1 MSKKKFIIFLIFCVL
16 VLAGGVSFAI
26 FKHGDDVK
34 ASGKVGVG
42 RISGCGDSYCN
53 GELYVA
59 EDDSFN
65 CFEVEFKIL
74 NTDFYEYIPLN
85 NSPWKLVNIEKAY
98 DEQRDEDGNVVN
110 VTGKLKLIFV
120 KTDDKYNG
128 SDNGK
133 LIFAKIG
140 GIVNENTGYDV
151 MDYPVDTVKKV
162 NLNNYDMSAK
172 IMKNNKE
179 IVSVKDGEEFDYI
192 ININGLDNY
201 YNDKNVTISTTIPD
215 DLEIISSDATSTSN
229 QTLTWDLGVPSK
241 GGYEKQL
248 NIKVKA
254 KKLGTYKN
262 DFIMSIGND
271 KTTISKT
278 VAVSNSNVELKITP
292 SVTSATPNDVFYYDF
307 NIKNTGNIKSG
318 KISINSLLDSNLKL
332 LSASKEY
339 SNTNNNYTFSIDPLA
354 PNGEETIRLKVQ
366 VNGNITAKT
375 IENKTTIT
383 ETGKES
389 ILVTKNINV
398 YIPKLSLNIS
408 SSKTSIKRGDETE
421 FNITL
426 ANSGDANAKNV
437 KIDYNIDENF
447 EITNK
452 VGESTIEN
460 LSPGKNSTLKL
471 KLKAKNDSSVGS
483 TNNIVTVTS
492 SNHVNLTKNINLT
505 IVDSKL
511 EMTSTI
517 SKNNIEGNNVIKPN
531 EEFNYKIK
539 IKNTGTSIANNV
551 TINKLINNNI
561 EFISAYDEKTNET
574 INLTANENSVN
585 FVIGNININEEKN
598 IIIKAK
604 VKGDAKF
611 NQILDTQ
618 TNLFENGVEKIS
630 TTEKIII
637 SDSNVYFLN
646 EPSTLKVSKDE
657 LVTYKIKVI
666 NSGNEKAENITI
678 KTFIPKELENVKV
691 SVKNDFEIVKENS
704 DEIITTISSLE
715 AEEAK
720 EFEITAKVKN
730 NVQNDDEIVLKS
742 ILTNKD
748 KEFELSSSI
757 KVIDSILSISLKS
770 SVSEIKSNE
779 EFYYTVKITN
789 SGNKDASSVV
799 LINEVDKLLSILDSS
814 SGTVDNNIITWT
826 IDNIPKQSSKTI
838 TIKVK
843 TGKINENTKLVN
855 KVTLKGNDKEI
866 SETMEVLLK
875 KDNIENPR
883 TGNFIS
889 LISIIILLVAG
900 VFLVIIPNRKRIL
913 RHI

>member
-1 MSKKKFIIFLIFCVL
+1 MSKKKFIIFLIFCVI

-34 ASGKVGVG
+34 ASDLIFVNMM
-42 RISGCGDSYCN
+42 GDEAVIYAVEDESYN
-53 GELYVA
+53 Y
-59 EDDSFN
+59 
-65 CFEVEFKIL
+65 FEVEFELRNAELSGVSKLLSSWRI
-74 NTDFYEYIPLN
+74 DV
-85 NSPWKLVNIEKAY
+85 NSIGRSENVDSE
-98 DEQRDEDGNVVN
+98 GNVVS
-110 VTGKLKLIFV
+110 TREYIRAIFI
-120 KTDDKYNG
+120 KTDDSYEKKEKRIGKISFRKING
-128 SDNGK
+128 
-133 LIFAKIG
+133 LL
-140 GIVNENTGYDV
+140 E
-151 MDYPVDTVKKV
+151 DYQVVYHDIYTVKKV
-162 NLNNYDMSAK
+162 NLNKYDMSAK

-179 IVSVKDGEEFDYI
+179 IASVKDGEEFDYI
-192 ININGLDNY
+192 INIKGMGNY
-201 YNDKNVTISTTIPD
+201 YNDKNVTVSTTIPD
-215 DLEIISSDATSTSN
+215 DLEIVSSDATSANN
-229 QTLTWDLGVPSK
+229 QTLTWGLGVPSK

-248 NIKVKA
+248 NVKVKA
-254 KKLGTYKN
+254 KKLGTYNN
-262 DFIMSIGND
+262 DFIMSVGDD

-292 SVTSATPNDVFYYDF
+292 SATSATPNDVFYYNF

-408 SSKTSIKRGDETE
+408 SSKTSVKRGDETE
-421 FNITL
+421 ISVTL
-426 ANSGDANAKNV
+426 ANNGDANAKNV

-447 EITNK
+447 EIINK

-460 LSPGKNSTLKL
+460 LSSGKNSTLKL

-492 SNHVNLTKNINLT
+492 SNHANLTKNINLT

-551 TINKLINNNI
+551 TINKLINNNL

-585 FVIGNININEEKN
+585 LVIGNININEEKN

-630 TTEKIII
+630 TAEKIII
-637 SDSNVYFLN
+637 SDSDVYFLN
-646 EPSTLKVSKDE
+646 EPSTLRVSKDE

-678 KTFIPKELENVKV
+678 KTFIPKELEEAKV
-691 SVKNDFEIVKENS
+691 SVKNDFEIVKENG

-730 NVQNDDEIVLKS
+730 NVQNDSEIVLKS

-748 KEFELSSSI
+748 KEFESSSSI

-779 EFYYTVKITN
+779 EFYYTIKITN
-789 SGNKDASSVV
+789 SGNKDASSIV

-814 SGTVDNNIITWT
+814 SGAVDNNVITWT

-855 KVTLKGNDKEI
+855 KVTLKGNDKET

-889 LISIIILLVAG
+889 LISILILLVAG

>member
-1 MSKKKFIIFLIFCVL
+1 MSKKKFIIFLIFCVI

-483 TNNIVTVTS
+483 TNNVATVTS
-492 SNHVNLTKNINLT
+492 SNHANLTKNINLT
-505 IVDSKL
+505 ILDSKL
-511 EMTSTI
+511 EMTSNI

-704 DEIITTISSLE
+704 NEIITTISSLE

-748 KEFELSSSI
+748 KEFESSSSI

-779 EFYYTVKITN
+779 EFYYTIKITN

-855 KVTLKGNDKEI
+855 KVTLKSNDKEI

>member
-1 MSKKKFIIFLIFCVL
+1 MSKKKFIIFLIFCVI

-34 ASGKVGVG
+34 ASDLIFVNMM
-42 RISGCGDSYCN
+42 GDEAVIYAVEDESYN
-53 GELYVA
+53 Y
-59 EDDSFN
+59 
-65 CFEVEFKIL
+65 FEVEFELRNAELSGVSKLLSSWRI
-74 NTDFYEYIPLN
+74 DV
-85 NSPWKLVNIEKAY
+85 NSIGRSENVDSE
-98 DEQRDEDGNVVN
+98 GNVVS
-110 VTGKLKLIFV
+110 TREYIRAIFI
-120 KTDDKYNG
+120 KTDDSYEKKEKRIGKISFRKING
-128 SDNGK
+128 
-133 LIFAKIG
+133 LL
-140 GIVNENTGYDV
+140 E
-151 MDYPVDTVKKV
+151 DYQVVYHDIYTVKKV
-162 NLNNYDMSAK
+162 NLNKYDMSAK

-179 IVSVKDGEEFDYI
+179 IASVKDGEEFDYI
-192 ININGLDNY
+192 INIKGMGNY
-201 YNDKNVTISTTIPD
+201 YNDKNVTVSTTIPD
-215 DLEIISSDATSTSN
+215 DLEIVSSDATSANN
-229 QTLTWDLGVPSK
+229 QTLTWGLGVPSK

-248 NIKVKA
+248 NVKVKA
-254 KKLGTYKN
+254 KKLGTYNN
-262 DFIMSIGND
+262 DFIMSVGDD

-292 SVTSATPNDVFYYDF
+292 SATSATPNDVFYYNF

-318 KISINSLLDSNLKL
+318 KISVNSLLDSNLKL

-408 SSKTSIKRGDETE
+408 SSKTSVKRGDETE
-421 FNITL
+421 ISVTL
-426 ANSGDANAKNV
+426 ANNGDGNAKNV

-447 EITNK
+447 EIINK

-492 SNHVNLTKNINLT
+492 SNHANLTKNINLT

-511 EMTSTI
+511 EMTSNI

-604 VKGDAKF
+604 VKKDAKF

-630 TTEKIII
+630 TAEKIII
-637 SDSNVYFLN
+637 SDSDVYFLN

-704 DEIITTISSLE
+704 NEIITTISSLE
-715 AEEAK
+715 AEETK

-748 KEFELSSSI
+748 KEFESSSSI

-779 EFYYTVKITN
+779 EFYYTIKITN

-814 SGTVDNNIITWT
+814 SGAVDNNVITWT

-843 TGKINENTKLVN
+843 TGKITENTKLVN
-855 KVTLKGNDKEI
+855 KVTLKGNDKET

-889 LISIIILLVAG
+889 LISILILLVAG

>member
-1 MSKKKFIIFLIFCVL
+1 MSKKKFIIFLIFCVI

-26 FKHGDDVK
+26 FKHSDNVK
-34 ASGKVGVG
+34 ASDLIFVNMM
-42 RISGCGDSYCN
+42 GDEAVIYAVEDESYN
-53 GELYVA
+53 Y
-59 EDDSFN
+59 
-65 CFEVEFKIL
+65 FEVVFELRNAELSGVSKLLSSWRI
-74 NTDFYEYIPLN
+74 DV
-85 NSPWKLVNIEKAY
+85 NSIGRSENVDSE
-98 DEQRDEDGNVVN
+98 GNVVS
-110 VTGKLKLIFV
+110 TREYIRAIFI
-120 KTDDKYNG
+120 KTDDSYEKKEKRIGKISFRKING
-128 SDNGK
+128 
-133 LIFAKIG
+133 LL
-140 GIVNENTGYDV
+140 E
-151 MDYPVDTVKKV
+151 DYQVVYHDIYTVKKV
-162 NLNNYDMSAK
+162 NLNKYDMSAK

-179 IVSVKDGEEFDYI
+179 IASVKDGEEFDYI
-192 ININGLDNY
+192 INIKGMGNY
-201 YNDKNVTISTTIPD
+201 YNDKNVTVSTTIPD
-215 DLEIISSDATSTSN
+215 DLEIVSSDATSANN
-229 QTLTWDLGVPSK
+229 QTLTWGLGVPSK

-248 NIKVKA
+248 NVKVKA
-254 KKLGTYKN
+254 KKLGTYNN
-262 DFIMSIGND
+262 DFIMSVGDD

-292 SVTSATPNDVFYYDF
+292 SATSATPNDVFYYDF

-318 KISINSLLDSNLKL
+318 KISVNSLLDSNLKL

-408 SSKTSIKRGDETE
+408 SSKTSVKRGDETE
-421 FNITL
+421 ISVTL
-426 ANSGDANAKNV
+426 ANNGDGNAKNV

-447 EITNK
+447 EIINK

-460 LSPGKNSTLKL
+460 LSSGKNSTLKL

-492 SNHVNLTKNINLT
+492 SNHANLTKNINLT

-551 TINKLINNNI
+551 TINKLINNNL

-585 FVIGNININEEKN
+585 LVIGNININEEKN

-604 VKGDAKF
+604 VKSDAKF

-618 TNLFENGVEKIS
+618 TDLFENGVSKIS

-646 EPSTLKVSKDE
+646 EPSTLRVSKDE
-657 LVTYKIKVI
+657 LVTYKIRVI

-678 KTFIPKELENVKV
+678 KTFIPKELEEAKV

-730 NVQNDDEIVLKS
+730 NVQNDSEIVLKS

-748 KEFELSSSI
+748 KEFESSSSI

-779 EFYYTVKITN
+779 EFYYTIKITN

-814 SGTVDNNIITWT
+814 SGAVDNNVITWT

-855 KVTLKGNDKEI
+855 KVTLKGNDKET

-889 LISIIILLVAG
+889 LISILILLVAG

>member
-1 MSKKKFIIFLIFCVL
+1 MSKKKFIIFLIFCVI

-26 FKHGDDVK
+26 FKHSDEVK
-34 ASGKVGVG
+34 ASGKVVV
-42 RISGCGDSYCN
+42 SGPGGNGDYWS

-65 CFEVEFKIL
+65 CFEVEFNIL
-74 NTDFYEYIPLN
+74 NTDFYKYVPLY
-85 NSPWKLVNIEKAY
+85 NSPWKLVNMVKAY

-120 KTDDKYNG
+120 KTDIKYHEEE
-128 SDNGK
+128 
-133 LIFAKIG
+133 KIG
-140 GIVNENTGYDV
+140 ILMFGKIYTVNENADYDV
-151 MDYPVDTVKKV
+151 INFNVSTVKKV

-179 IVSVKDGEEFDYI
+179 ITSVKDGEEFDYI

-229 QTLTWDLGVPSK
+229 QTLTWDLKTPSK
-241 GGYEKQL
+241 GNYEKQL
-248 NIKVKA
+248 NVKVKA

-262 DFIMSIGND
+262 DFIMSIGDD

-292 SVTSATPNDVFYYDF
+292 SATSATPNDVFYYDF

-318 KISINSLLDSNLKL
+318 KISVNSLLDSNLKL

-408 SSKTSIKRGDETE
+408 SSKTSVKRGDETE
-421 FNITL
+421 ISVTL
-426 ANSGDANAKNV
+426 ANNGDGNAKNV

-447 EITNK
+447 EIINK

-471 KLKAKNDSSVGS
+471 KLKAKNDSSVGI
-483 TNNIVTVTS
+483 TNNVVTVTS
-492 SNHVNLTKNINLT
+492 SNHANLTKNINLT
-505 IVDSKL
+505 ILDSKL
-511 EMTSTI
+511 EMTSNI

-598 IIIKAK
+598 IIIKVK

-637 SDSNVYFLN
+637 SDSDVYFLN

-678 KTFIPKELENVKV
+678 KTFIPKELEEAKV

-704 DEIITTISSLE
+704 NEIITTISSLE

-779 EFYYTVKITN
+779 EFYYTIKITN

-855 KVTLKGNDKEI
+855 KVTLKGNDQEI
-866 SETMEVLLK
+866 LETMEVLLK

>member
-1 MSKKKFIIFLIFCVL
+1 MSKKKFIIFLIFCVI

-26 FKHGDDVK
+26 FKHSDNVK
-34 ASGKVGVG
+34 ASDLIFVNMM
-42 RISGCGDSYCN
+42 GDEAVIYAVEDESYN
-53 GELYVA
+53 Y
-59 EDDSFN
+59 
-65 CFEVEFKIL
+65 FEVVFELRNAELSGVSKLLSSWRI
-74 NTDFYEYIPLN
+74 DV
-85 NSPWKLVNIEKAY
+85 NSIGRSENVDSE
-98 DEQRDEDGNVVN
+98 GNVVS
-110 VTGKLKLIFV
+110 TREYIRAIFI
-120 KTDDKYNG
+120 KTDDSYEKKEKGIGKISFRKING
-128 SDNGK
+128 
-133 LIFAKIG
+133 LL
-140 GIVNENTGYDV
+140 E
-151 MDYPVDTVKKV
+151 DYQVVYHDIYTVKKV
-162 NLNNYDMSAK
+162 NLNKYDMSAK

-179 IVSVKDGEEFDYI
+179 IASVKDGEEFDYI
-192 ININGLDNY
+192 INIKGMGNY
-201 YNDKNVTISTTIPD
+201 YNDKNVTVSTTIPD
-215 DLEIISSDATSTSN
+215 DLEIVSSDATSANN
-229 QTLTWDLGVPSK
+229 QTLTWGLGVPSK

-248 NIKVKA
+248 NVKVKA
-254 KKLGTYKN
+254 KKLGTYNN
-262 DFIMSIGND
+262 DFIMSVGDD

-292 SVTSATPNDVFYYDF
+292 SATSATPNDVFYYDF

-318 KISINSLLDSNLKL
+318 KISVNSLLDSNLKL

-408 SSKTSIKRGDETE
+408 SSKTSVKRGDETE
-421 FNITL
+421 ISVTL
-426 ANSGDANAKNV
+426 ANNGDGNAKNV

-447 EITNK
+447 EIINK

-460 LSPGKNSTLKL
+460 LSSGKNSTLKL

-492 SNHVNLTKNINLT
+492 SNHANLTKNINLT

-551 TINKLINNNI
+551 TINKLINNNL

-585 FVIGNININEEKN
+585 LVIGNININEEKN

-604 VKGDAKF
+604 VKSDAKF

-618 TNLFENGVEKIS
+618 TDIFENGVSKIS

-646 EPSTLKVSKDE
+646 EPSTLRVSKDE

-678 KTFIPKELENVKV
+678 KTFIPKELEEAKV
-691 SVKNDFEIVKENS
+691 SVKNDFEIVKENG

-730 NVQNDDEIVLKS
+730 NVQNDSEIVLKS

-748 KEFELSSSI
+748 KEFESSSSI

-779 EFYYTVKITN
+779 EFYYTIKITN

-814 SGTVDNNIITWT
+814 SGAVDNNVITWT

-855 KVTLKGNDKEI
+855 KVTLKGNDKET

-889 LISIIILLVAG
+889 LISILILLVAG

>member
-1 MSKKKFIIFLIFCVL
+1 MSKKKFIIFLIFCVI

-26 FKHGDDVK
+26 FKHSDNVK
-34 ASGKVGVG
+34 ASDLIFVNMM
-42 RISGCGDSYCN
+42 GDEAVIYAVEDESYN
-53 GELYVA
+53 Y
-59 EDDSFN
+59 
-65 CFEVEFKIL
+65 FEVVFELRNAELSGVSKLLSSWRI
-74 NTDFYEYIPLN
+74 DV
-85 NSPWKLVNIEKAY
+85 NSIGRSENVDSE
-98 DEQRDEDGNVVN
+98 GNVVS
-110 VTGKLKLIFV
+110 TREYIRAIFI
-120 KTDDKYNG
+120 KTDDSYEKKEKGIGKISFRKING
-128 SDNGK
+128 
-133 LIFAKIG
+133 LL
-140 GIVNENTGYDV
+140 E
-151 MDYPVDTVKKV
+151 DYQVVYHDIYTVKKV
-162 NLNNYDMSAK
+162 NLNKYDMSAK

-179 IVSVKDGEEFDYI
+179 IASVKDGEEFDYI
-192 ININGLDNY
+192 INIKGMGNY
-201 YNDKNVTISTTIPD
+201 YNDKNVTVSTTIPD
-215 DLEIISSDATSTSN
+215 DLEIVSSDATSANN
-229 QTLTWDLGVPSK
+229 QTLTWGLGVPSK

-248 NIKVKA
+248 NVKVKA
-254 KKLGTYKN
+254 KKLGTYNN
-262 DFIMSIGND
+262 DFIMSVGDD

-292 SVTSATPNDVFYYDF
+292 SATSATPNDVFYYDF

-318 KISINSLLDSNLKL
+318 KISVNSLLDSNLKL

-408 SSKTSIKRGDETE
+408 SSKTSVKRGDETE
-421 FNITL
+421 ISVTL
-426 ANSGDANAKNV
+426 ANNGDGNAKNV

-447 EITNK
+447 EIINK

-460 LSPGKNSTLKL
+460 LSSGKNSTLKL

-492 SNHVNLTKNINLT
+492 SNHANLTKNINLT

-604 VKGDAKF
+604 VKKDAKF

-630 TTEKIII
+630 TAEKIII
-637 SDSNVYFLN
+637 SDSDVYFLN

-704 DEIITTISSLE
+704 NEIITTISSLE
-715 AEEAK
+715 AEETK

-748 KEFELSSSI
+748 KEFESSSSI

-779 EFYYTVKITN
+779 EFYYTIKITN

-814 SGTVDNNIITWT
+814 SGAVDNNVITWT

-843 TGKINENTKLVN
+843 TGKITENTKLVN
-855 KVTLKGNDKEI
+855 KVTLKGNDKET

-889 LISIIILLVAG
+889 LISIMILLVAG

>member
-1 MSKKKFIIFLIFCVL
+1 MSKKKFIMFLIFCVI

-26 FKHGDDVK
+26 FKHSDDVK
-34 ASGKVGVG
+34 ASNLFFVNMVGDEAV
-42 RISGCGDSYCN
+42 IYAVEDESYN
-53 GELYVA
+53 Y
-59 EDDSFN
+59 
-65 CFEVEFKIL
+65 FEVEFELRNADLGGVSKLSSSWRI
-74 NTDFYEYIPLN
+74 NTETIGRSETVDSE
-85 NSPWKLVNIEKAY
+85 
-98 DEQRDEDGNVVN
+98 GNVVS
-110 VTGKLKLIFV
+110 TSRYLRAIFI
-120 KTDDKYNG
+120 KNNDKNEEEY
-128 SDNGK
+128 K
-133 LIFAKIG
+133 EIG
-140 GIVNENTGYDV
+140 RISFRPILGLLEDYRIVYHDI
-151 MDYPVDTVKKV
+151 YTVKKV
-162 NLNNYDMSAK
+162 NLNKYDMSAK

-179 IVSVKDGEEFDYI
+179 IVSVKAGEEFDYI

-201 YNDKNVTISTTIPD
+201 YNDKDVTISTTIPD
-215 DLEIISSDATSTSN
+215 DLEIVSSDATSTNN
-229 QTLTWDLGVPSK
+229 QTLTWDLGTPSE
-241 GGYEKQL
+241 GNYEKQL
-248 NIKVKA
+248 NVKVKA
-254 KKLGTYKN
+254 KKLGTYQN
-262 DFIMSIGND
+262 DFIMSVGDD
-271 KTTISKT
+271 KTTVSKT
-278 VAVSNSNVELKITP
+278 VAVSNSNVELTITP

-307 NIKNTGNIKSG
+307 NIKNTGNIKSE

-339 SNTNNNYTFSIDPLA
+339 SNTNNNYIFSIDPLA
-354 PNGEETIRLKVQ
+354 ANGEETIRLKVQ

-383 ETGKES
+383 ETGKEP
-389 ILVTKNINV
+389 ILVVKNINV

-408 SSKTSIKRGDETE
+408 SSKTSVKRGDETE
-421 FNITL
+421 INITL

-437 KIDYNIDENF
+437 KIDYDIDENF
-447 EITNK
+447 EIVNIT
-452 VGESTIEN
+452 GESTIEN
-460 LSPGKNSTLKL
+460 LSPGKNSALKL

-492 SNHVNLTKNINLT
+492 SNHANLTKNINLT

-561 EFISAYDEKTNET
+561 EFISAYDEKNNET
-574 INLTANENSVN
+574 INLTTNENSVN
-585 FVIGNININEEKN
+585 LVIGNININEEKN

-604 VKGDAKF
+604 VKSDAKF

-618 TNLFENGVEKIS
+618 TNLFENGVSKIS
-630 TTEKIII
+630 TAEKIII

-691 SVKNDFEIVKENS
+691 SVKNDFEIVNENS

-715 AEEAK
+715 AEETK

-748 KEFELSSSI
+748 KEFESSSSI

-770 SVSEIKSNE
+770 SVSQIKSNE
-779 EFYYTVKITN
+779 EFYYTIKITN
-789 SGNKDASSVV
+789 SGNKDASNVV

-814 SGTVDNNIITWT
+814 SGTVDNNVITWT
-826 IDNIPKQSSKTI
+826 IDNIPKQNSKTI
-838 TIKVK
+838 TVKVK
-843 TGKINENTKLVN
+843 TGKINENTKVVN

>member
-1 MSKKKFIIFLIFCVL
+1 MSKKKFIIFLIFCVI

-34 ASGKVGVG
+34 ASDLIFVNMM
-42 RISGCGDSYCN
+42 GDEAVIYAVEDESYN
-53 GELYVA
+53 Y
-59 EDDSFN
+59 
-65 CFEVEFKIL
+65 FEVEFELRNAELSGVSKLLSSWRI
-74 NTDFYEYIPLN
+74 DV
-85 NSPWKLVNIEKAY
+85 NSIGRSENVDSE
-98 DEQRDEDGNVVN
+98 GNVVS
-110 VTGKLKLIFV
+110 TREYIRAIFI
-120 KTDDKYNG
+120 KTDDSYEKKEKRIGKISFRKING
-128 SDNGK
+128 
-133 LIFAKIG
+133 LL
-140 GIVNENTGYDV
+140 E
-151 MDYPVDTVKKV
+151 DYQVVYHDIYTVKKV
-162 NLNNYDMSAK
+162 NLNKYDMSAK

-179 IVSVKDGEEFDYI
+179 IASVKDGEEFDYI
-192 ININGLDNY
+192 INIKGMGNY
-201 YNDKNVTISTTIPD
+201 YNDKNVTVSTTIPD
-215 DLEIISSDATSTSN
+215 DLEIVSSDATSANN
-229 QTLTWDLGVPSK
+229 QTLTWGLGVPSK

-248 NIKVKA
+248 NVKVKA
-254 KKLGTYKN
+254 KKLGTYNN
-262 DFIMSIGND
+262 DFIMSVGDD

-292 SVTSATPNDVFYYDF
+292 SATSATPNDVFYYNF

-408 SSKTSIKRGDETE
+408 SSKTSVKRGDETE
-421 FNITL
+421 ISVTL
-426 ANSGDANAKNV
+426 ANNGDANAKNV

-447 EITNK
+447 EIINK

-460 LSPGKNSTLKL
+460 LSSGKNSTLKL

-492 SNHVNLTKNINLT
+492 SNHANLTKNINLT

-551 TINKLINNNI
+551 TINKLINNNL

-585 FVIGNININEEKN
+585 LVIGNININEEKN

-630 TTEKIII
+630 TAEKIII
-637 SDSNVYFLN
+637 SDSDVYFLN
-646 EPSTLKVSKDE
+646 EPSTLRVSKDE

-678 KTFIPKELENVKV
+678 KTFIPKELESVKV
-691 SVKNDFEIVKENS
+691 SVKNDFEIVKENG

-730 NVQNDDEIVLKS
+730 NVQNDSEIVLKS

-748 KEFELSSSI
+748 KEFESSSSI

-779 EFYYTVKITN
+779 EFYYTIKITN

-814 SGTVDNNIITWT
+814 SGAVDNNVITWT

-855 KVTLKGNDKEI
+855 KVTLKGNDKET

-889 LISIIILLVAG
+889 LISILILLVAG

>member
-1 MSKKKFIIFLIFCVL
+1 MSKKKFIIFLIFCVI

-26 FKHGDDVK
+26 FKHGDEVK
-34 ASGKVGVG
+34 ASEKVVVG
-42 RISGCGDSYCN
+42 RISGSTGYWS

-65 CFEVEFKIL
+65 CFEVEFNIL
-74 NTDFYEYIPLN
+74 NTDFYKYVPLY
-85 NSPWKLVNIEKAY
+85 NSPWKLVNMVKAY

-120 KTDDKYNG
+120 KTDIKYHEEE
-128 SDNGK
+128 
-133 LIFAKIG
+133 KIG
-140 GIVNENTGYDV
+140 ILMFGKIYTVNENADYDV
-151 MDYPVDTVKKV
+151 MNFNVSTVKKV

-179 IVSVKDGEEFDYI
+179 ITSVKDGEEFDYI

-201 YNDKNVTISTTIPD
+201 YNDKNVTVSTTIPA
-215 DLEIISSDATSTSN
+215 DLEIVSSDTTSTSN
-229 QTLTWDLGVPSK
+229 QTLTWDLKTPSK
-241 GGYEKQL
+241 GNYEKQL
-248 NIKVKA
+248 NVKVKA

-262 DFIMSIGND
+262 DFIMSIGDD

-318 KISINSLLDSNLKL
+318 KISVNSLLDPNLKL

-408 SSKTSIKRGDETE
+408 SSKTSVKRGDETE
-421 FNITL
+421 ISVTL
-426 ANSGDANAKNV
+426 ANNGDGNAKNV

-447 EITNK
+447 EIINK

-460 LSPGKNSTLKL
+460 LSSGKNSTLKL

-483 TNNIVTVTS
+483 TNNLVTVTS
-492 SNHVNLTKNINLT
+492 SNHANLTKNINLT

-551 TINKLINNNI
+551 TINKSLNNNI
-561 EFISAYDEKTNET
+561 EFINAYDEKTNET
-574 INLTANENSVN
+574 INLTVNENSVN
-585 FVIGNININEEKN
+585 LVIGNISINEEKN

-604 VKGDAKF
+604 VKSDVKF

-618 TNLFENGVEKIS
+618 TDLFENGVSKRS

-646 EPSTLKVSKDE
+646 EPSTLRVSKDE

-666 NSGNEKAENITI
+666 NNGNEKTENITI

-691 SVKNDFEIVKENS
+691 SVKNDFEIVKENG

-748 KEFELSSSI
+748 KEFESSSSI

-779 EFYYTVKITN
+779 EFYYTIKITN

-814 SGTVDNNIITWT
+814 SGAVDNNVITWT

-843 TGKINENTKLVN
+843 TGKITENTKLVN
-855 KVTLKGNDKEI
+855 KVTLKGNDKET

-889 LISIIILLVAG
+889 LISILILLVAG

>member
-1 MSKKKFIIFLIFCVL
+1 MSKKKFIIFLIFCVI

-26 FKHGDDVK
+26 FKHSDNVK
-34 ASGKVGVG
+34 ASDLIFVN
-42 RISGCGDSYCN
+42 IMGDEAVIYAVEDESYN
-53 GELYVA
+53 Y
-59 EDDSFN
+59 
-65 CFEVEFKIL
+65 FEVVFELRNAELSGVSKLLSSWRI
-74 NTDFYEYIPLN
+74 DV
-85 NSPWKLVNIEKAY
+85 NSIGRSENVDSE
-98 DEQRDEDGNVVN
+98 GNVVS
-110 VTGKLKLIFV
+110 TREYIRAIFI
-120 KTDDKYNG
+120 KTDDSYEKKEKRIGKISFRKING
-128 SDNGK
+128 
-133 LIFAKIG
+133 LL
-140 GIVNENTGYDV
+140 E
-151 MDYPVDTVKKV
+151 DYQVVYHDIYTVKKV
-162 NLNNYDMSAK
+162 NLNKYDMSAK

-179 IVSVKDGEEFDYI
+179 IASVKDGEEFDYI
-192 ININGLDNY
+192 INIKGMGNY
-201 YNDKNVTISTTIPD
+201 YNDKNVTVSTTIPD
-215 DLEIISSDATSTSN
+215 DLEIISSDATSANN
-229 QTLTWDLGVPSK
+229 QTLTWGLGVPSK

-248 NIKVKA
+248 NVKVKA
-254 KKLGTYKN
+254 KKLGTYNN
-262 DFIMSIGND
+262 DFIMSVGDD

-408 SSKTSIKRGDETE
+408 SSKTSVKRGDETE
-421 FNITL
+421 ISVTL

-447 EITNK
+447 EIINK

-460 LSPGKNSTLKL
+460 LSSGKNSTLKL
-471 KLKAKNDSSVGS
+471 KLKAKNDSSVGI

-492 SNHVNLTKNINLT
+492 SNHANLTKNINLT

-585 FVIGNININEEKN
+585 LVIGNININEEKN

-618 TNLFENGVEKIS
+618 TDLFENGVSKIS

-646 EPSTLKVSKDE
+646 EPSTLRVSKDE

-678 KTFIPKELENVKV
+678 KTFIPKELESVKV

>member
-1 MSKKKFIIFLIFCVL
+1 MSKKKFIIFLIFCVI

-26 FKHGDDVK
+26 FKHSDDVK
-34 ASGKVGVG
+34 ASRKVGVG
-42 RISGCGDSYCN
+42 RISGCDDGYCD

-59 EDDSFN
+59 ADDSFN

-74 NTDFYEYIPLN
+74 NVDFYKYIPLN

-128 SDNGK
+128 SDNGE

-140 GIVNENTGYDV
+140 RIVNENPYYDV

-162 NLNNYDMSAK
+162 NLNKYDMSAK

-179 IVSVKDGEEFDYI
+179 IASVKDGEEFDYI

-215 DLEIISSDATSTSN
+215 DLEIISSDATSANN

-241 GGYEKQL
+241 GVYDKQL

-278 VAVSNSNVELKITP
+278 VAVSNSNVELTITP
-292 SVTSATPNDVFYYDF
+292 SVTSVTPNDVFYYEF

-318 KISINSLLDSNLKL
+318 KISVNSLLDSNLKL

-383 ETGKES
+383 ETGKEP
-389 ILVTKNINV
+389 ILVVKNINV
-398 YIPKLSLNIS
+398 YKPKLSLNIS

-471 KLKAKNDSSVGS
+471 KLKAKNDSSVGI
-483 TNNIVTVTS
+483 TNNVVTVTS
-492 SNHVNLTKNINLT
+492 SNHANLTKNINLT
-505 IVDSKL
+505 ILDSKL
-511 EMTSTI
+511 EMTSNI

-598 IIIKAK
+598 IIIKVK

-637 SDSNVYFLN
+637 SDSDVYFLN

-704 DEIITTISSLE
+704 NEIITTISSLE

-748 KEFELSSSI
+748 KEFELSGSI

-855 KVTLKGNDKEI
+855 KVTLKDNDKEI
-866 SETMEVLLK
+866 LETMEVLLK

>member
-1 MSKKKFIIFLIFCVL
+1 MSKKKFIIFLIFCVI

-26 FKHGDDVK
+26 FKHSDNVK
-34 ASGKVGVG
+34 ASDLIFVNMM
-42 RISGCGDSYCN
+42 GDEAVIYAVEDESYN
-53 GELYVA
+53 Y
-59 EDDSFN
+59 
-65 CFEVEFKIL
+65 FEVVFELRNAELSGVSKLLSSWRI
-74 NTDFYEYIPLN
+74 DV
-85 NSPWKLVNIEKAY
+85 NSIGRSENVDSE
-98 DEQRDEDGNVVN
+98 GNVVS
-110 VTGKLKLIFV
+110 TREYIRAIFI
-120 KTDDKYNG
+120 KTDDSYEKKEKGIGKISFRKING
-128 SDNGK
+128 
-133 LIFAKIG
+133 LL
-140 GIVNENTGYDV
+140 E
-151 MDYPVDTVKKV
+151 DYQVVYHDIYTVKKV
-162 NLNNYDMSAK
+162 NLNKYDMSAK

-179 IVSVKDGEEFDYI
+179 IASVKDGEEFDYI
-192 ININGLDNY
+192 INIKGMGNY
-201 YNDKNVTISTTIPD
+201 YNDKNVTVSTTIPD
-215 DLEIISSDATSTSN
+215 DLEIISSDATSANN
-229 QTLTWDLGVPSK
+229 QTLTWGLGVPSK

-248 NIKVKA
+248 NVKVKA
-254 KKLGTYKN
+254 KKLGTYNN
-262 DFIMSIGND
+262 DFIMSVGDD

-292 SVTSATPNDVFYYDF
+292 SATSATPNDVFYYDF

-408 SSKTSIKRGDETE
+408 SSKTSVKRGDETE
-421 FNITL
+421 ISVTL
-426 ANSGDANAKNV
+426 ANSGDGNAKNV

-447 EITNK
+447 EIINK

-460 LSPGKNSTLKL
+460 LSSGKNSTLKL

-492 SNHVNLTKNINLT
+492 SNHANLTKNINLT

-511 EMTSTI
+511 EMTSNI

-604 VKGDAKF
+604 VKKDAKF

-630 TTEKIII
+630 TAEKIII
-637 SDSNVYFLN
+637 SDSDVYFLN

-704 DEIITTISSLE
+704 NEIITTISSLE

-748 KEFELSSSI
+748 KEFESSSSI

>member
-1 MSKKKFIIFLIFCVL
+1 MSKKKFIIFLIFCVI

-26 FKHGDDVK
+26 FKHSDNVK
-34 ASGKVGVG
+34 ASDLIFVNMM
-42 RISGCGDSYCN
+42 GDEAVIYAVEDESYN
-53 GELYVA
+53 Y
-59 EDDSFN
+59 
-65 CFEVEFKIL
+65 FEVVFELRNAELSGVSKLLSSWRI
-74 NTDFYEYIPLN
+74 DV
-85 NSPWKLVNIEKAY
+85 NSIGRSENVDSE
-98 DEQRDEDGNVVN
+98 GNVVS
-110 VTGKLKLIFV
+110 TREYIRAIFI
-120 KTDDKYNG
+120 KTDDSYEKKEKRIGKISFRKING
-128 SDNGK
+128 
-133 LIFAKIG
+133 LL
-140 GIVNENTGYDV
+140 E
-151 MDYPVDTVKKV
+151 DYQVVYHDIYTVKKV
-162 NLNNYDMSAK
+162 NLNKYDMSAK

-179 IVSVKDGEEFDYI
+179 IASVKDGEEFDYI
-192 ININGLDNY
+192 INIKGMGNY
-201 YNDKNVTISTTIPD
+201 YNDKNVTVSTTIPD
-215 DLEIISSDATSTSN
+215 DLEIVSSDATSANN
-229 QTLTWDLGVPSK
+229 QTLTWGLGVPSK

-248 NIKVKA
+248 NVKVKA
-254 KKLGTYKN
+254 KKLGTYNN
-262 DFIMSIGND
+262 DFIMSVGDD

-292 SVTSATPNDVFYYDF
+292 SATSATPNDVFYYDF

-318 KISINSLLDSNLKL
+318 KISVNSLLDSNLKL

-408 SSKTSIKRGDETE
+408 SSKTSVKRGDETE
-421 FNITL
+421 ISVTL
-426 ANSGDANAKNV
+426 ANNCDGNAKNV

-447 EITNK
+447 EIINK

-460 LSPGKNSTLKL
+460 LSSGKNSTLKL

-492 SNHVNLTKNINLT
+492 SNHANLTKNINLT

-551 TINKLINNNI
+551 TINKLINNNL

-585 FVIGNININEEKN
+585 LVIGNININEEKN

-604 VKGDAKF
+604 VKSDAKF

-618 TNLFENGVEKIS
+618 TDLFENGVEKIS
-630 TTEKIII
+630 TAEKIII

-646 EPSTLKVSKDE
+646 EPSTLRVSKDE

-678 KTFIPKELENVKV
+678 KTFIPKELESVKV

-748 KEFELSSSI
+748 KEFESSSSI

-779 EFYYTVKITN
+779 EFYYTIKITN

-814 SGTVDNNIITWT
+814 SGAVDNNVITWT

-855 KVTLKGNDKEI
+855 EVTLKGNDKET

-889 LISIIILLVAG
+889 LISILILLVAG

>member
-1 MSKKKFIIFLIFCVL
+1 M
-16 VLAGGVSFAI
+16 
-26 FKHGDDVK
+26 
-34 ASGKVGVG
+34 
-42 RISGCGDSYCN
+42 
-53 GELYVA
+53 
-59 EDDSFN
+59 
-65 CFEVEFKIL
+65 
-74 NTDFYEYIPLN
+74 
-85 NSPWKLVNIEKAY
+85 
-98 DEQRDEDGNVVN
+98 
-110 VTGKLKLIFV
+110 
-120 KTDDKYNG
+120 
-128 SDNGK
+128 
-133 LIFAKIG
+133 
-140 GIVNENTGYDV
+140 
-151 MDYPVDTVKKV
+151 
-162 NLNNYDMSAK
+162 
-172 IMKNNKE
+172 
-179 IVSVKDGEEFDYI
+179 
-192 ININGLDNY
+192 
-201 YNDKNVTISTTIPD
+201 
-215 DLEIISSDATSTSN
+215 
-229 QTLTWDLGVPSK
+229 
-241 GGYEKQL
+241 
-248 NIKVKA
+248 
-254 KKLGTYKN
+254 
-262 DFIMSIGND
+262 
-271 KTTISKT
+271 
-278 VAVSNSNVELKITP
+278 
-292 SVTSATPNDVFYYDF
+292 
-307 NIKNTGNIKSG
+307 
-318 KISINSLLDSNLKL
+318 
-332 LSASKEY
+332 
-339 SNTNNNYTFSIDPLA
+339 
-354 PNGEETIRLKVQ
+354 
-366 VNGNITAKT
+366 
-375 IENKTTIT
+375 
-383 ETGKES
+383 
-389 ILVTKNINV
+389 
-398 YIPKLSLNIS
+398 SLNIS

-447 EITNK
+447 EIINK

-460 LSPGKNSTLKL
+460 LSSGKNSTLKL
-471 KLKAKNDSSVGS
+471 KLKAKNDSSVGI
-483 TNNIVTVTS
+483 TNNVVTVTS
-492 SNHVNLTKNINLT
+492 SNHANLTKNINLT
-505 IVDSKL
+505 ILDSKL
-511 EMTSTI
+511 EMTSNI

-598 IIIKAK
+598 IIIKVK

-618 TNLFENGVEKIS
+618 TDLFENGVSKIS

-646 EPSTLKVSKDE
+646 EPSTLRVSKDE

-704 DEIITTISSLE
+704 NEIITTISSLE

-748 KEFELSSSI
+748 KEFELSGSI

-779 EFYYTVKITN
+779 EFYYTIKITN

-855 KVTLKGNDKEI
+855 KVTLKDNDKEI
-866 SETMEVLLK
+866 LETMEVLLK

>member
-1 MSKKKFIIFLIFCVL
+1 MSKKKFIIFLIFCVI

-26 FKHGDDVK
+26 FKHSDNVK
-34 ASGKVGVG
+34 ASDLIFVNMM
-42 RISGCGDSYCN
+42 GDEAVIYAVEDESYN
-53 GELYVA
+53 Y
-59 EDDSFN
+59 
-65 CFEVEFKIL
+65 FEVVFELRNAELSGVSKLLSSWRI
-74 NTDFYEYIPLN
+74 DV
-85 NSPWKLVNIEKAY
+85 NSIGRSENVDSE
-98 DEQRDEDGNVVN
+98 GNVVS
-110 VTGKLKLIFV
+110 TREYIRAIFI
-120 KTDDKYNG
+120 KTDDSYEKKEKGIGKISFRKING
-128 SDNGK
+128 
-133 LIFAKIG
+133 LL
-140 GIVNENTGYDV
+140 E
-151 MDYPVDTVKKV
+151 DYQVVYHDIYTVKKV
-162 NLNNYDMSAK
+162 NLNKYDMSAK

-179 IVSVKDGEEFDYI
+179 IASVKDGEEFDYI
-192 ININGLDNY
+192 INIKGMGNY
-201 YNDKNVTISTTIPD
+201 YNDKNVTVSTTIPD
-215 DLEIISSDATSTSN
+215 DLEIVSSDATSANN
-229 QTLTWDLGVPSK
+229 QTLTWGLGVPSK

-248 NIKVKA
+248 NVKVKA
-254 KKLGTYKN
+254 KKLGTYNN
-262 DFIMSIGND
+262 DFIMSVGDD

-292 SVTSATPNDVFYYDF
+292 SATSATPNDVFYYDF

-318 KISINSLLDSNLKL
+318 KISVNSLLDSNLKL

-408 SSKTSIKRGDETE
+408 SSKTSVKRGDETE
-421 FNITL
+421 ISVTL

-447 EITNK
+447 EIINK

-460 LSPGKNSTLKL
+460 LSSGKNSTLKL
-471 KLKAKNDSSVGS
+471 KLKAKNDSSVGI

-492 SNHVNLTKNINLT
+492 SNHANLTKNINLT

-585 FVIGNININEEKN
+585 LVIGNININEEKN

-618 TNLFENGVEKIS
+618 TDLFENGVSKIS

-646 EPSTLKVSKDE
+646 EPSTLRVSKDE

-704 DEIITTISSLE
+704 NEIITTISSLE

-730 NVQNDDEIVLKS
+730 NVQNDSEIVLKS

-748 KEFELSSSI
+748 KEFESSSSI

-779 EFYYTVKITN
+779 EFYYTIKITN

>member
-1 MSKKKFIIFLIFCVL
+1 MSKKKFIIFLIFCVI

-26 FKHGDDVK
+26 FKHSDEVK
-34 ASGKVGVG
+34 ASEKVVVG
-42 RISGCGDSYCN
+42 RIGGSTGYWS

-65 CFEVEFKIL
+65 CFEVEFEIL
-74 NTDFYEYIPLN
+74 NVDFYEYVPLY
-85 NSPWKLVNIEKAY
+85 NSPWKLVKIETAY

-120 KTDDKYNG
+120 KTDIKYHEEE
-128 SDNGK
+128 
-133 LIFAKIG
+133 KIG
-140 GIVNENTGYDV
+140 ILKFGKIYTVNENPAYDV
-151 MDYPVDTVKKV
+151 MEYHFGTVKKV
-162 NLNNYDMSAK
+162 NLNKYDMSAK

-179 IVSVKDGEEFDYI
+179 IASVKDGEEFDYI

-215 DLEIISSDATSTSN
+215 DLEIVSSDATSANN
-229 QTLTWDLGVPSK
+229 QTLTWGLGVPSK

-248 NIKVKA
+248 NVKVKA
-254 KKLGTYKN
+254 KKLGTYN
-262 DFIMSIGND
+262 NNFIMSIGDD

-292 SVTSATPNDVFYYDF
+292 SATSATPNDVFYYDF

-318 KISINSLLDSNLKL
+318 KISVNSLLDSNLKL

-408 SSKTSIKRGDETE
+408 SSKTSVKRGDETE
-421 FNITL
+421 ISVTL
-426 ANSGDANAKNV
+426 ANNGDGNAKNV

-447 EITNK
+447 EIINK

-460 LSPGKNSTLKL
+460 LSSGKNSTLKL

-492 SNHVNLTKNINLT
+492 SNHANLTKNINLT

-551 TINKLINNNI
+551 TINKLINNNL

-585 FVIGNININEEKN
+585 LVIGNININEEKN

-604 VKGDAKF
+604 VKSDAKF

-618 TNLFENGVEKIS
+618 TDLFENGVSKIS

-646 EPSTLKVSKDE
+646 EPSTLRVSKDE

-666 NSGNEKAENITI
+666 NIGNEKAENITI

-691 SVKNDFEIVKENS
+691 SVKNDFEIVKENG

-730 NVQNDDEIVLKS
+730 NVQNDAEIVLKS

-748 KEFELSSSI
+748 KEFESSSSI

-779 EFYYTVKITN
+779 EFYYTIKITN

-814 SGTVDNNIITWT
+814 SGTVDNNVITWT

-843 TGKINENTKLVN
+843 TGKITENTKLVN
-855 KVTLKGNDKEI
+855 KVTLKGNDKET

-889 LISIIILLVAG
+889 LISILILLVAG

>member
-1 MSKKKFIIFLIFCVL
+1 M
-16 VLAGGVSFAI
+16 
-26 FKHGDDVK
+26 
-34 ASGKVGVG
+34 
-42 RISGCGDSYCN
+42 
-53 GELYVA
+53 
-59 EDDSFN
+59 
-65 CFEVEFKIL
+65 
-74 NTDFYEYIPLN
+74 
-85 NSPWKLVNIEKAY
+85 
-98 DEQRDEDGNVVN
+98 
-110 VTGKLKLIFV
+110 
-120 KTDDKYNG
+120 
-128 SDNGK
+128 
-133 LIFAKIG
+133 
-140 GIVNENTGYDV
+140 
-151 MDYPVDTVKKV
+151 
-162 NLNNYDMSAK
+162 
-172 IMKNNKE
+172 
-179 IVSVKDGEEFDYI
+179 
-192 ININGLDNY
+192 
-201 YNDKNVTISTTIPD
+201 
-215 DLEIISSDATSTSN
+215 
-229 QTLTWDLGVPSK
+229 
-241 GGYEKQL
+241 
-248 NIKVKA
+248 
-254 KKLGTYKN
+254 
-262 DFIMSIGND
+262 
-271 KTTISKT
+271 
-278 VAVSNSNVELKITP
+278 
-292 SVTSATPNDVFYYDF
+292 
-307 NIKNTGNIKSG
+307 
-318 KISINSLLDSNLKL
+318 
-332 LSASKEY
+332 
-339 SNTNNNYTFSIDPLA
+339 
-354 PNGEETIRLKVQ
+354 
-366 VNGNITAKT
+366 
-375 IENKTTIT
+375 
-383 ETGKES
+383 
-389 ILVTKNINV
+389 
-398 YIPKLSLNIS
+398 
-408 SSKTSIKRGDETE
+408 
-421 FNITL
+421 
-426 ANSGDANAKNV
+426 
-437 KIDYNIDENF
+437 
-447 EITNK
+447 
-452 VGESTIEN
+452 
-460 LSPGKNSTLKL
+460 
-471 KLKAKNDSSVGS
+471 
-483 TNNIVTVTS
+483 
-492 SNHVNLTKNINLT
+492 
-505 IVDSKL
+505 
-511 EMTSTI
+511 
-517 SKNNIEGNNVIKPN
+517 
-531 EEFNYKIK
+531 
-539 IKNTGTSIANNV
+539 
-551 TINKLINNNI
+551 
-561 EFISAYDEKTNET
+561 
-574 INLTANENSVN
+574 N

-598 IIIKAK
+598 IIIKVK

-637 SDSNVYFLN
+637 SDSDVYFLN

-704 DEIITTISSLE
+704 NEIITTISSLE

-748 KEFELSSSI
+748 KEFELSGSI

-855 KVTLKGNDKEI
+855 KVTLKDNDKEI
-866 SETMEVLLK
+866 LETMEVLLK